1 MDKDSEFFEIGALA
15 GWELDY
21 GTVPAAT
28 TLLGIGKVHGVP
40 CLFAASDGTFKGGTS
55 YPITVKKNIRGQQ
68 IVMENLL
75 PAISLVDSGGAFLP
89 LQSEIFPDKY
99 HGGRNFYN
107 IAAASQLGIP
117 QLSVVCGS
125 CTAGGAYTPTMA
137 DESMT
142 LVLLVTNR
150 DIFFSGF
157 CR

>member
-1 MDKDSEFFEIGALA
+1 M
-15 GWELDY
+15 DY

-28 TLLGIGKVHGVP
+28 TLLGIGKVHGIP

-89 LQSEIFPDKY
+89 LQSEIFPDKL

-137 DESMT
+137 DESKYSI
-142 LVLLVTNR
+142 VKNIEIKCIV
-150 DIFFSGF
+150 SGF
-157 CR
+157 CGQNWNNVSGRTTTR